1 MTMVINVNP
10 FHKNMQRSEHQGSVR
25 SPSIMAQILNHR
37 NLSYRKLPLFEM
49 TEFNNRDVFHL
60 KGMIGGNTNN
70 GKGDTYF

>member
-10 FHKNMQRSEHQGSVR
+10 FHCNMQRSEHQRSVR
-25 SPSIMAQILNHR
+25 SPSIIPQKLKHR
-37 NLSYRKLPLFEM
+37 NLSYIKLPLFEM
-49 TEFNNRDVFHL
+49 TEFTNRDVFQV